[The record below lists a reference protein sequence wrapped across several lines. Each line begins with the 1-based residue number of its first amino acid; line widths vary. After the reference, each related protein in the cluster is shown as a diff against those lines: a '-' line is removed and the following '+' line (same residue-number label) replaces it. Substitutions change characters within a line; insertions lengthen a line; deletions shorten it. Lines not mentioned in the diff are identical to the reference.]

1 MHRLFLL
8 RGRPLRLLPICI
20 GGSHRVAVFCKRD
33 VTTMKQ
39 NFSAFKNIGWAAS
52 VFLCLL
58 ALLVGLAFAAF
69 TPYSGPIVR
78 GGVQLDAAPATPAP
92 TADPMAQVGG
102 SGELVTLGETDDAG
116 QSYIDSLT
124 FLCDSSMIGIRDY
137 AILGEQGSMQIWGTS
152 AGNLSV
158 ADLPSCTIRYPG
170 DGSEISPVD
179 AAMVAKPAR
188 LVIFLGSDGA
198 MLTDEETFVRN
209 YSDMIR
215 AIREVSPYTLVI
227 CCSASSVA
235 NSYAG
240 SDGLTPNVITTV
252 NQWIRRV
259 AAETGSYFA
268 DTASAVD
275 DKANWLIGDYASS
288 NGKSLNS
295 LGINQVLSYLRTH
308 AVQ

>member
-1 MHRLFLL
+1 
-8 RGRPLRLLPICI
+8 
-20 GGSHRVAVFCKRD
+20 
-33 VTTMKQ
+33 MKKS
-39 NFSAFKNIGWAAS
+39 FAAFKNIGWAAAI
-52 VFLCLL
+52 FLCLA
-58 ALLVGLAFAAF
+58 ALLVGLLFAAF

-78 GGVQLDAAPATPAP
+78 GGVQLDAEPAASSP
-92 TADPMAQVGG
+92 TVDPLAQV
-102 SGELVTLGETDDAG
+102 STQGELVTLGETADAG
-116 QSYIDSLT
+116 QGYIDSLT

-137 AILGEQGSMQIWGTS
+137 GLLGEEGTMHIWGTS

-158 ADLPSCTIRYPG
+158 ADLPTCTIRYPG
-170 DGSEISPVD
+170 DGSEISPID

-198 MLTDEETFVRN
+198 TETDGDTFVRN

-215 AIREVSPYTLVI
+215 GIREVSPYTLVI
-227 CCSASSVA
+227 CCSSSSVA
-235 NSYAG
+235 NTYIG
-240 SDGLTPNVITTV
+240 SDGLNSNVIATV

-259 AAETGSYFA
+259 AAETGSYFV
-268 DTASAVD
+268 DTAASVN

-295 LGINQVLSYLRTH
+295 LGINQVLMYLRTH